1 VSDTFRSVSGWCG
14 PRLKNALQISF
25 LLGLRKDLFFTKEE
39 KKKKNFKKKK
49 AISIFFFFFFFF
61 FFEKN

>member
-39 KKKKNFKKKK
+39 KKKKKTLKKRKQFLY
-49 AISIFFFFFFFF
+49 SFFFFF